1 MSQDSKQTTNS
12 TQQYLPWIVVA
23 VLGYMLFARQPAPV
37 PPTPGPD
44 DNRPVP
50 VVVSIESTVKQVK
63 ADQLKALATSFET
76 LASEVE
82 AGKFKYARELLEYM
96 NPLTKEAREAANKPF
111 DLMVGNMIPDELT
124 GKEKQVA
131 DDLRKVAKAW
141 LR

>member
-1 MSQDSKQTTNS
+1 MNQDSKQTSSN
-12 TQQYLPWIVVA
+12 QYLPWIVVA
-23 VLGYMLFARQPAPV
+23 VLGYLLFVRQPSPA
-37 PPTPGPD
+37 PGPD
-44 DNRPVP
+44 DNKPAP

-82 AGKFKYARELLEYM
+82 AGRFRYSRELLEYM
-96 NPLTKEAREAANKPF
+96 KPLTKEAREASNKPF
-111 DLMVGNMIPDELT
+111 DLMIGQMIPDELA

-141 LR
+141 LK